1 MPHLTRLA
9 LSAYFVASCSYFS
22 SPGNFE
28 PFTAD
33 HQREAPPESIIELRF
48 SAALVPEDWKT
59 FRPEEVAAV
68 GTSPDH
74 GQLYIGVRT
83 GMLFCLKAANG
94 KKRWEF
100 ETNGA
105 ITTKPIQPETSETLF
120 FASDDGNLYSLSARD
135 GSLRWKQ
142 PLKAA
147 AESELAVSNG
157 LVVARLSNG
166 SVMAFSQKTGET
178 VWTWLNELPDGFTI
192 DGVSAPKISRGKVLI
207 GTAGGELFA
216 LDLASGRE
224 IWSSDLTAGGDQFLD
239 IDTTPLIDQN
249 LIYVASY
256 SGGVY
261 AVSSED
267 GQIVWRQALSG
278 VVGLARNKDGPLF
291 AVSAEQR
298 FYSLSSETGE
308 VKLSA
313 AMPTEPRG
321 ITYQEPYLFVST
333 RTDGLWIL
341 DRFTGKLV
349 QRYDT
354 GNGIRALPTVEAASL
369 YMLSNGGRLYA
380 FELPRDLE
388 EHKKASR
395 RTP

>member
-1 MPHLTRLA
+1 MPHFTKLS
-9 LSAYFVASCSYFS
+9 LSACFLTSCSLFS
-22 SPGNFE
+22 SPGSFE

-33 HQREAPPESIIELRF
+33 HQREMPPESIVELRF
-48 SAALVPEDWKT
+48 SAALVPDDWMAY
-59 FRPEEVAAV
+59 RPEEVAAV

-74 GQLYIGVRT
+74 GQIYVGVRT
-83 GMLFCLKAANG
+83 GMIFCLKAADG
-94 KKRWEF
+94 RKRWEF
-100 ETNGA
+100 ETKGA
-105 ITTKPIQPETSETLF
+105 ITTKPIQPETSENLF

-157 LVVARLSNG
+157 LIVARLSNG
-166 SVMAFSQKTGET
+166 SIMAFSQKTGET
-178 VWTWLNELPDGFTI
+178 LWTWINELPDGFTI
-192 DGVSAPKISRGKVLI
+192 DGVSAPKISRGKVII

-224 IWSSDLTAGGDQFLD
+224 IWSADLGAGGDQFLD
-239 IDTTPLIDQN
+239 IDTTPIIDQN

-261 AVSSED
+261 AVSGED
-267 GQIVWRQALSG
+267 GQILWRQALSG
-278 VVGLARNKDGPLF
+278 VVGMARNKDGPLF

-298 FYSLSSETGE
+298 FYVLSAETGD
-308 VKLSA
+308 VKISA
-313 AMPTEPRG
+313 VMPTEPRG
-321 ITYQEPYLFVST
+321 IAYQEPYLFVPT

-354 GNGIRALPTVEAASL
+354 GNGIRALPTVEEASL

-380 FELPRDLE
+380 FELPQELE
-388 EHKKASR
+388 AHKKAGSNQ
-395 RTP
+395 